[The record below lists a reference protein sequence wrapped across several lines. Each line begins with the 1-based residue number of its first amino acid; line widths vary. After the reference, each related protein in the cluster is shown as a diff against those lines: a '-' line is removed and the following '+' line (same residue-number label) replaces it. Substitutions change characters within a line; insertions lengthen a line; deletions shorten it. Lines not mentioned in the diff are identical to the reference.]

1 MVQATTSAAR
11 PTSATANVPAGATKR
26 ASQTWTLAQARDI
39 LSQSAIDAHAAGLD
53 VKVYQT
59 TRGSVV
65 IEIMAHRIVDGALV
79 PAEEES
85 QK

>member
-1 MVQATTSAAR
+1 MAQAMKNGAQ

-26 ASQTWTLAQARDI
+26 ASQKWTLAQARDI
-39 LSQSAIDAHAAGLD
+39 LVQSAIDAHAAGLD
-53 VKVYQT
+53 VKVYRT

-79 PAEEES
+79 PAETEN